1 MHLAYWKFVFHKPI
15 KVCFMKKIFLAAIA
29 LIGTYGISAANV
41 MTVHNLTGCSYTLST
56 NVGTTLLTVGP
67 GTTTFTSP
75 GGSSYFAT
83 KIIYNYGS
91 SPSISIGVGIPPG
104 FPPYSNSSSYPY
116 TPPCLTTSYYT
127 ASWAQASST
136 ADATLVIF

>member
-1 MHLAYWKFVFHKPI
+1 
-15 KVCFMKKIFLAAIA
+15 MKKVFLAAVA
-29 LIGTYGISAANV
+29 LLGTYGISTANV
-41 MTVHNLTGCSYTLST
+41 MTVHNLTGCSYSLST
-56 NVGTTLLTVGP
+56 NVGTVPLFVGP

-75 GGSSYFAT
+75 GGDPYFAT
-83 KIIYNYGS
+83 KIVYNYGL
-91 SPSISIGVGIPPG
+91 PMTVSIGVGIPPG
-104 FPPYSNSSSYPY
+104 FPPYANSSSSPY